1 MIVIESLIRLNKKY
15 CPQKLL
21 EECKYITKNN
31 KIENLINDDLDQNL
45 KMNGTMDLIIDLTVS
60 VMIDLLKVKSIF
72 W

>member
-1 MIVIESLIRLNKKY
+1 MIVIEFLIRLNKKY
-15 CPQKLL
+15 YPQKLL

-45 KMNGTMDLIIDLTVS
+45 KMNVTMDLIIDLTVS